1 MVSRFRVHALMQWL
15 EERELQGIVE
25 LTPGIR
31 SLQVHFDQQMVSRA
45 SLIDTLMQAEEE
57 LDKLVDSV
65 TIPSRIVHLPLSWDD
80 EACQLAIDKYDQV
93 VRKDAPW
100 YPSNLE
106 FIRRI
111 NGLDSIDD
119 VKQIVFDA
127 SYLVMGL
134 GDVYLGAP
142 VATPINPA
150 HRLVT
155 TKYNPAR
162 TWTAE
167 NMQIRTDF
175 PNGRYPI
182 RIEQSTISLASLN
195 NVIEEHTEQVHSFT
209 AQRENAFRVELDNWR
224 QTGQFN
230 IDTTEPEPTEVS
242 ADWPE
247 ECVVIDSPVSGSVWQ
262 CQVVSGDIVERDQN
276 LLILESM
283 KMEIA
288 ITSPDA
294 LRVREVL
301 FDPGQRITAGQPLIV
316 LEIV

>member
-1 MVSRFRVHALMQWL
+1 
-15 EERELQGIVE
+15 
-25 LTPGIR
+25 
-31 SLQVHFDQQMVSRA
+31 
-45 SLIDTLMQAEEE
+45 
-57 LDKLVDSV
+57 
-65 TIPSRIVHLPLSWDD
+65 
-80 EACQLAIDKYDQV
+80 
-93 VRKDAPW
+93 
-100 YPSNLE
+100 
-106 FIRRI
+106 
-111 NGLDSIDD
+111 
-119 VKQIVFDA
+119 
-127 SYLVMGL
+127 MGL

-167 NMQIRTDF
+167 NCVGIGGSYLCVYGMEGPGGYQFVGRTLQMWNRYKQTDVFTKPWLLRFFDQIRFFEVSHDELMQIRTDF

-288 ITSPDA
+288 VTSPDA

-316 LEIV
+316 LEAV